1 MSRLRTA
8 WSRLMGLLRLRGSEP
23 ELRDELTFHL
33 EMMEAELRRQG
44 MDAEAAHREARARF
58 GGMTQIG
65 EAYRDQRTLPWV
77 ETLFQDLRYGMRTL
91 ARTPGL
97 TLVALLTLTLGI
109 GTTTAIFSIVHTVLL
124 RPLPYAAPE
133 RLVAFGDRDASGSPS
148 NIGFAT
154 FNDFRKGGRTFESM
168 AAVRSWQPT
177 LVAGGEA
184 ERLSAMRVSANY
196 FEMLGVRPALG
207 SAFSSDQDRPEQW
220 RVVLLSDG
228 LWRRRFGADP
238 AVVGKSLTMNDLTFR
253 VIGVMPASFE
263 PIVSS
268 RYYQP
273 AELWAPLG
281 YDTTLNYAC
290 RSCQHLRAFGK
301 IAPGYSKG
309 QARTELALMRA
320 QLATAYPGDYG
331 PGEMSLI
338 GLDDAVAGPVR
349 PALYVLLAAVVF
361 VLLIACAN
369 VANLLLARATVRSR
383 EMALRSALG
392 ASRSRLVR
400 QLLTEAMALSA
411 LGGALGVALAALSL
425 DWLARIAPV
434 SLPRMDRLEMDGTV
448 LGFSLLLAMTTGLI
462 FGLAPALRSSRANLQ
477 DALGSDSRT
486 TAGGS
491 SSTARRLLVVADLA
505 LALVL
510 LAGSGLMLKSVGR
523 LLQVDPGFE
532 PDRLL
537 TMQLSLV
544 GTAYREDAAVR
555 SFINQVVDRV
565 TALPDADAAAISGQ
579 IPLGGN
585 QDTWGFHI
593 EGRIPANP
601 AADPEVERYS
611 VTPDYFRVLGIP
623 LRKGRLITDDD
634 RADGL
639 PVIVLGESTAR
650 ALWPGEDPIGRRV
663 RIGPAESGPW
673 RTIVGIVGD
682 VRHADLASA
691 PTLQMYL
698 PQSQVTDSYLVLTV
712 RTAGGPPSALTAQL
726 RSVIREMDPAVPIY
740 SVATMDALL
749 LNTLSERWFV
759 LQLLSGFALI
769 ALLLAAIGLYGVV
782 SYTVSQRTREVGVR
796 VALGARRLDILRLVL
811 GSGAA
816 TVAAGLSA
824 GVVAAALTTRFL
836 DALLFD
842 VQAGDPWTVGGAVVI
857 LTLVALCAHLLP
869 ARRVLRVDPVI
880 ALRQD

>member
-1 MSRLRTA
+1 MSRIRTA
-8 WSRLMGLLRLRGSEP
+8 WCRLMGLLGLRGSEP
-23 ELRDELTFHL
+23 ELRDELTFHVD
-33 EMMEAELRRQG
+33 MMEAQLRRQG

-58 GGMTQIG
+58 GGITQIG
-65 EAYRDQRTLPWV
+65 EAYRAQRTLPWV
-77 ETLFQDLRYGMRTL
+77 ETFVQDLRYGVRTL

-109 GTTTAIFSIVHTVLL
+109 GATTAIFSIVHTVLL
-124 RPLPYAAPE
+124 RPLPYSAPE
-133 RLVAFGDRDASGSPS
+133 RLVAFGDRDAGGGPS

-154 FNDFRKGGRTFESM
+154 FDDLRKGSRTFESM

-196 FEMLGVRPALG
+196 FQMLGVQPTLG
-207 SAFSSDQDRPEQW
+207 SSFTSDQDRPEQW
-220 RVVLLSDG
+220 RVVLLSDK

-238 AVVGKSLTMNDLTFR
+238 SVVGRSITMNDLTFH

-281 YDTTLNYAC
+281 YDTTLTYAC

-301 IAPGYSKG
+301 IAPGSSEKE
-309 QARTELALMRA
+309 ARTELALMRN
-320 QLATAYPGDYG
+320 QLATTYPGDYG
-331 PGEMSLI
+331 PEEMSLVR
-338 GLDDAVAGPVR
+338 LDDAVAGPVR
-349 PALYVLLAAVVF
+349 PALYVLLAAVVA

-411 LGGALGVALAALSL
+411 LGGGLGVALAAMSL

-434 SLPRMDRLEMDGTV
+434 SLPRMDRVEMDGTV
-448 LGFSLLLAMTTGLI
+448 LGFALLLATTTGLI

-477 DALGSDSRT
+477 SALGSDSRT

-523 LLQVDPGFE
+523 LLHVDPGFKTE
-532 PDRLL
+532 RLL
-537 TMQLSLV
+537 TLQLSLV
-544 GTAYREDAAVR
+544 GAAYREDAAVL
-555 SFINQVVDRV
+555 SFIERAVERV
-565 TALPDADAAAISGQ
+565 RALPGVDGVAMAGQ

-585 QDTWGFHI
+585 QDSWGFHI

-601 AADPEVERYS
+601 AEDPSVERYS
-611 VTPDYFRVLGIP
+611 VTSDYFRVLGIP
-623 LRKGRLITDDD
+623 LRKGRLIADED

-663 RIGPAESGPW
+663 RIGSAETGPW
-673 RTIVGIVGD
+673 RTVVGIVGD
-682 VRHADLASA
+682 VRHADLAAA

-712 RTAGGPPSALTAQL
+712 RTAAAQPGALPAQV
-726 RSVIREMDPAVPIY
+726 RSIIHDMDPAVPIY
-740 SVATMDALL
+740 SVATMDALVGKAVA
-749 LNTLSERWFV
+749 ERRFV
-759 LQLLSGFALI
+759 LQLLGGFASI

-816 TVAAGLSA
+816 TVAAGLGA

-842 VQAGDPWTVGGAVVI
+842 VQAGDPWTLGGAVVI
-857 LTLVALCAHLLP
+857 LTIVALCAHLLP
-869 ARRVLRVDPVI
+869 ARRALRVDPVI
-880 ALRQD
+880 ALRQE